1 MLKILSDEKALS
13 HNFIGSV
20 FCFLA
25 VDSAFYLMKYK

>member
-20 FCFLA
+20 FCFLILQLT
-25 VDSAFYLMKYK
+25 VPSI